1 MKKKLD
7 LRILQID
14 LGRQKETVQYV
25 KDYIDFAKDNG
36 YNAVLLYLEAA
47 VKVAC
52 TPFFTEDS
60 SYTPEEIHE
69 IVAYGNEKGV
79 DIIPGLENLAHVENF
94 ISQPGMQYLAECE
107 DSEGNEKANAFNTC
121 GCVSNEDAQKFF
133 DTYYQQVIALF
144 TSQYVHAGM
153 DEPFDFAICP
163 RCKARMESGVT
174 KQDMFY
180 EHIMRT
186 YKLLQS
192 AGKTMMMW
200 DDFFEYL
207 DIVDRLPRDIIM
219 CNWNYGYITD
229 EPAGHWTNRK
239 KKDWF
244 RLYDQLGI
252 QYLFCPFA
260 APTSKLYNPESFT
273 TYAMKYHPKGVL
285 MTVWERSSRF
295 NLAGYPAIA
304 YSGRM
309 WSGKAKKE
317 DKVKIFAEYLGSEE
331 TADMVLNLAA
341 AGGSFQANNLEI
353 CENITLAR
361 HYSHNLNDYAVRK
374 LKAAYDAMEDGLQ
387 KDILLDIYT
396 ITLDTYLSLRT
407 HEIAQAVFDNYE
419 SRDKKPAVF
428 TKQLQEMKALSDEA
442 YELNK
447 TLWAKYRPG
456 IAPFKDAFHKKY
468 QGRAK
473 RYDNLI
479 ARIEKN
485 EKRGVFYADLMLACY
500 YGTPKIKLEIHYK
513 DKSVPVTVHKT
524 TAKVADGLNTVRFA
538 IENKPIDYCVFTA
551 TGNGAMFPMHFRYTC
566 NGKKYVVSA
575 VTKLQGE
582 VKNIK
587 RILLNDTQF
596 AEMGNNDGQLNF
608 EDFSKTKE
616 EHKIKLKFKRF
627 K

>member
-1 MKKKLD
+1 MKKKLE

-25 KDYIDFAKDNG
+25 KDYIDFAKENG

-47 VKVAC
+47 IKVAC
-52 TPFFTEDS
+52 TPFFTEET
-60 SYTPEEIHE
+60 SYTPEEIRE
-69 IVAYGNEKGV
+69 IVAYGNAIGV

-107 DSEGNEKANAFNTC
+107 DSEGNEKANAFNSC

-133 DTYYQQVIALF
+133 DTYYQQVIELF
-144 TSQYVHAGM
+144 TSRYVHAGM

-163 RCKARMESGVT
+163 RCKARMASGVT

-186 YKLLQS
+186 YQVLQS

-219 CNWNYGYITD
+219 CNWNYGFITD

-244 RLYDQLGI
+244 RLYDKLGF
-252 QYLFCPFA
+252 QYLFCPYG
-260 APTSKLYNPESFT
+260 APTSKLYNTDSFT
-273 TYAMKYHPKGVL
+273 NYAMKYHPTGVI
-285 MTVWERSSRF
+285 MTMWERSNRF
-295 NLAGYPAIA
+295 NLASYPALA
-304 YSGRM
+304 YSGRL
-309 WSGKAKKE
+309 WNGEKV
-317 DKVKIFAEYLGSEE
+317 DKVKVFAEYLGSEE
-331 TADMVLNLAA
+331 VADMVLNLAA
-341 AGGSFQANNLEI
+341 SGGSFQSNNLDI
-353 CENITLAR
+353 CENMTLAR
-361 HYSHNLNDYAVRK
+361 HMSLNLNDYAVRK
-374 LKAAYDAMEDGLQ
+374 LKAAWEAMEEGLQ

-396 ITLDTYLSLRT
+396 LTLDTYLSLRC
-407 HEIAQAVFDNYE
+407 HEICLAAFDNYE
-419 SRDKKPAVF
+419 SRDKKPAF
-428 TKQLQEMKALSDEA
+428 LTAQLEELKTLSNEA

-456 IAPFKDAFHKKY
+456 ILSSGNHFDKKY

-479 ARIEKN
+479 AQLQKN

-500 YGTPKIKLEIHYK
+500 YGNPKIKMEICYK
-513 DKSVPVTVHKT
+513 DKSVPVTTIKT

-538 IENKPIDYCVFTA
+538 IENKPIDYVIFTA

-566 NGKKYVVSA
+566 NGKKYVVSS

-587 RILLNDTQF
+587 RLLFNDTQF
-596 AEMGNNDGQLNF
+596 AEMGNNDGQVNF
-608 EDFSKTKE
+608 ENYAKTKE

-627 K
+627 V